1 MTEQRSTDAPLLD
14 EQEREQQELL
24 RPPDLNQDDNRSAT
38 RLELFFDLALV
49 LFVAQCADLLG
60 TPTWTSAA
68 AFAALLTLGW
78 WSWASTT
85 LYANR
90 FDTDDVVFRALTLL
104 GMAGVVGMAA
114 SATEV
119 AGTPGRWFALAYAVV
134 RLVLVAGYLRAW
146 RHVPAARP
154 NIRPYLV
161 GHSIGAA
168 LFLVSAA
175 VPAPARYVLWAV
187 GLAADLLAPVRA
199 ARQKGGVPLHA
210 EHLPERFA
218 LFIILVLGE
227 SVAGVVTGLHEA
239 HWTGAAALT
248 SALAFLVAATLWWLY
263 FDFSGGVAK
272 RRLLEEDEDT
282 TRSGVHDVY
291 LYAHLPIA
299 LGLAATAVGLEHA
312 VLHAGDPHLETAA
325 RLVLTGGVA
334 TYLASTALLQAGMTG
349 GLRAALLWPGAG
361 VPVALGL
368 TLLEVRAPL
377 LVALLAALL
386 LVGLVAGA
394 AQHRAGQVRTAKV

>member
-1 MTEQRSTDAPLLD
+1 MTEQRSLDD
-14 EQEREQQELL
+14 EQLEQQELV

-60 TPTWTSAA
+60 TPTWSSAA

-90 FDTDDVVFRALTLL
+90 FDTDDVPFRVLTLL
-104 GMAGVVGMAA
+104 GMAGVVAMAA

-119 AGTPGRWFALAYAVV
+119 AGATGRWFALGYVLV
-134 RLVLVAGYLRAW
+134 RLVLIAGYLRAW

-154 NIRPYLV
+154 NIRPYLI
-161 GHSIGAA
+161 GHSIGAV
-168 LFLVSAA
+168 LFLISAA

-187 GLAADLLAPVRA
+187 GLAADLLAPARA
-199 ARQKGGVPLHA
+199 AKQQGGVPLHA

-239 HWTGAAALT
+239 HWSGAAAL
-248 SALAFLVAATLWWLY
+248 AAGLAFLIAATLWWLY
-263 FDFSGGVAK
+263 FDFSGGAAK

-282 TRSGVHDVY
+282 TRRGVHDVY

-299 LGLAATAVGLEHA
+299 IGLAAAAVGLEHA

-325 RLVLTGGVA
+325 RLVLGGGVA
-334 TYLASTALLQAGMTG
+334 TYLASAALLQAGLG
-349 GLRAALLWPGAG
+349 AGRRAALLWPGAG
-361 VPVALGL
+361 APVALGL
-368 TLLEVRAPL
+368 ALLDLRAPL
-377 LVALLAALL
+377 LLALLAALL
-386 LVGLVAGA
+386 LVGLVTGT
-394 AQHRAGQVRTAKV
+394 AQQRTGRIRTAKV